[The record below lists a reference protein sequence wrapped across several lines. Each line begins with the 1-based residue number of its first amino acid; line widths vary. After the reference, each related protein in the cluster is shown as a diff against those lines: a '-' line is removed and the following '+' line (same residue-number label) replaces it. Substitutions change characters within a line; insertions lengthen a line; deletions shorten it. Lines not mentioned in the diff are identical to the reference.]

1 MLRNPNHITNLKPGM
16 HVWYEPSETE
26 NIIEAVVSELTTTTV
41 FDEDS
46 KTQITVSAAKL
57 CGVET
62 LDTVIM
68 PYEYIFRTKDGIVK
82 ALQLDVEAQVRKF
95 AAMMKTP
102 EDIIRFAWTHPIAG
116 GEGTDWIAR
125 LAFERQV
132 LEVMDIVLY

>member
-1 MLRNPNHITNLKPGM
+1 MLKNPNHTANLRPGM
-16 HVWYEPSETE
+16 HVWYEQAETE
-26 NIIEAVVSELTTTTV
+26 NLVEAVVSELTTTTV
-41 FDEDS
+41 LDPNSE
-46 KTQITVSAAKL
+46 TQITVPAAKL

-62 LDTVIM
+62 SDTVIL
-68 PYEYIFRTKDGIVK
+68 PYEYIFRTKTSIVK

-102 EDIIRFAWTHPIAG
+102 EDIIRFAWEHPVAVC
-116 GEGTDWIAR
+116 EGTDWIAR